1 MQFIPPIK
9 NKTEFPHAMLEIS
22 QNSAIWTHIG
32 LLTNVKIIE
41 IKKSIDIS
49 CDNGKLFKNSLFT
62 TIEGKFNVYDEEN
75 LNNIKNGTSYVARL
89 TYKNPEGVSVVN
101 TIPDIKFN
109 GDFIHNLPNIKLES
123 IIESIN

>member
-1 MQFIPPIK
+1 MQFIPPIE
-9 NKTEFPHAMLEIS
+9 NKTELSCALLEIS

-62 TIEGKFNVYDEEN
+62 TIEGEFVDYDKEN

-89 TYKNPEGVSVVN
+89 TYKNPDGISFVN
-101 TIPDIKFN
+101 TIPDIRFN
-109 GDFIHNLPNIKLES
+109 GDSIHNLPNIKLES